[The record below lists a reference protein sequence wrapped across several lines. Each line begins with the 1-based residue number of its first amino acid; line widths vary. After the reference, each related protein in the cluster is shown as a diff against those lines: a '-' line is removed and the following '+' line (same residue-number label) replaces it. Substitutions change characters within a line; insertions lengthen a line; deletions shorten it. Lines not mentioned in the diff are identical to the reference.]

1 MPLIPIAHDLSIDED
16 EILYGF
22 ARASGPG
29 GQNVNKVESAVQLR
43 FDVFASPGLDLGT
56 KHRLARLAGSKMT
69 REGTLVIFAQSH
81 RSQDRNR
88 EDARARLL
96 ALIRQAAEPPKFR
109 VKTKP
114 SKTAKAKRVDSKV
127 RRGETKRMRGKV
139 TD

>member
-1 MPLIPIAHDLSIDED
+1 MPLIPIAHDLAIDED
-16 EILYGF
+16 ELVYAF

-29 GQNVNKVESAVQLR
+29 GQNVNKVETAVQLR

-69 REGTLVIFAQSH
+69 REGVLVIFAQSQ
-81 RSQDRNR
+81 RSQERNR
-88 EDARARLL
+88 DDARARLIAML
-96 ALIRQAAEPPKFR
+96 REAAEPPKFR

-114 SKTAKAKRVDSKV
+114 SKTAKAKRVDTKV

>member
-16 EILYGF
+16 ELVYGF

-56 KHRLARLAGSKMT
+56 KHRLARIAGSKMT
-69 REGTLVIFAQSH
+69 REGVLVIFAQSQ
-81 RSQDRNR
+81 RSQERNR
-88 EDARARLL
+88 DEARSRLL
-96 ALIRQAAEPPKFR
+96 AMIREAAQPPKFR

-114 SKTAKAKRVDSKV
+114 PKAAKAKRLDSKV